1 MIDDLY
7 KFIKD
12 CLNNN
17 PFSLTKRDIII
28 YNFFVEVILEFKKL
42 YFLYE
47 KDIDIDLN
55 SKNSLNNYNF
65 VPTL

>member
-1 MIDDLY
+1 MFDDLY

-17 PFSLTKRDIII
+17 PFSLTKRDIIRF
-28 YNFFVEVILEFKKL
+28 NFYVEVIMELNEL

-47 KDIDIDLN
+47 KDIDLDLN
-55 SKNSLNNYNF
+55 AKNF
-65 VPTL
+65 

>member
-17 PFSLTKRDIII
+17 PFSLTKREII
-28 YNFFVEVILEFKKL
+28 NFNFNVEVIMKFNEL

-47 KDIDIDLN
+47 KDINIDLDLN
-55 SKNSLNNYNF
+55 AKNF
-65 VPTL
+65 

>member
-17 PFSLTKRDIII
+17 PFSLTKRDIIS
-28 YNFFVEVILEFKKL
+28 YNFFAEVILEFNEL

-47 KDIDIDLN
+47 KDIDLD
-55 SKNSLNNYNF
+55 
-65 VPTL
+65 